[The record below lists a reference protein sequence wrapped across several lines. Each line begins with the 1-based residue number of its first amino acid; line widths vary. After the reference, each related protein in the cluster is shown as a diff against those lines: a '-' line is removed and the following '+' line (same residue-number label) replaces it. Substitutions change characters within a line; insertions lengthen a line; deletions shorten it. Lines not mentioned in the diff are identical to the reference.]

1 MLSILFNK
9 TEKDLHREGEI
20 YREFTLFGEFF
31 SLKYGYYDEQERND
45 PEAEPMI
52 LYPDF
57 EKQPKFTADGFPFVT
72 KMQDACRHY
81 AGKAAGDRECAGCI
95 HFAHREE
102 LMGLCLAPARRC
114 NNETEGDPH
123 DR

>member
-9 TEKDLHREGEI
+9 TKKDLHREGEI

-72 KMQDACRHY
+72 KMQDACRY
-81 AGKAAGDRECAGCI
+81 YKGKGQTSCECAECI
-95 HFAHREE
+95 YYKHGEE
-102 LMGLCLAPARRC
+102 LIGICTCYEKR
-114 NNETEGDPH
+114 EKVTTTEEGK
-123 DR
+123 